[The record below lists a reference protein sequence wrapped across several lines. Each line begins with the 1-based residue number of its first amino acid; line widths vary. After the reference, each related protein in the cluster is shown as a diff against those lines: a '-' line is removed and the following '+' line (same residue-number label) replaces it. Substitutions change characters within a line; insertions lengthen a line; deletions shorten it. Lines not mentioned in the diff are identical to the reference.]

1 MNFWEK
7 GDRVLALG
15 SGGAFL
21 GVLIAGIPGAI
32 TGGLLAS
39 IYAYLVTK

>member
-1 MNFWEK
+1 MNFWRK
-7 GDRVLALG
+7 GDQILALG

-21 GVLIAGIPGAI
+21 GVLIGGTPGAVI
-32 TGGLLAS
+32 GGLIAS